1 VELHREGSEQIM
13 RIARVSVNGTPR
25 WATIEGDRLFGLQDV
40 YGAQQR
46 GEALGQLAGATLL
59 APAEPKK
66 IVCVGLNYAA
76 HAAESGKTVPE
87 APLMFFKPPTA
98 LTNPGDDIAW
108 PVGGT
113 RIDGEAEL
121 AIVMR
126 RRAKL
131 IPADRWR
138 DYVLGFTCG
147 NDVSERD
154 WQDADGQWSRAK
166 GFDTS
171 CPLGPWLET
180 EINPDHRQIRGWLDG
195 KLQQDSDTSDL
206 FHKAG
211 KLVWF
216 VSQYF
221 TMEPGDVI
229 MTGTPAH
236 PGRLQD
242 GSEYTVEIE
251 GIGKLTNAI
260 RKPARS

>member
-1 VELHREGSEQIM
+1 VTKYIRYQSGSAARYGILDGESVREL
-13 RIARVSVNGTPR
+13 
-25 WATIEGDRLFGLQDV
+25 EGDLFNHKETGVTAKLSGV
-40 YGAQQR
+40 K
-46 GEALGQLAGATLL
+46 LL
-59 APAEPKK
+59 APVVPPK
-66 IVCVGLNYAA
+66 IFCVGLNYRSHLGSRPQPPQPEIFYKPVTAVQDPEGDIVIPRDA
-76 HAAESGKTVPE
+76 VNLHYEGELVVVIGKRVRNVSRDE
-87 APLMFFKPPTA
+87 AR
-98 LTNPGDDIAW
+98 D
-108 PVGGT
+108 
-113 RIDGEAEL
+113 
-121 AIVMR
+121 AIFGV
-126 RRAKL
+126 
-131 IPADRWR
+131 
-138 DYVLGFTCG
+138 TCG

-180 EINPDHRQIRGWLDG
+180 EINPDHLQIRGWLDG

-236 PGRLQD
+236 PGRMQD

-251 GIGKLTNAI
+251 GIGKLTNRI
-260 RKPARS
+260 RKAAQS

>member
-1 VELHREGSEQIM
+1 M
-13 RIARVSVNGTPR
+13 RIARVSIDGAPR
-25 WATIEGDRLFGLQDV
+25 WATIEGDQIFALQDV

-46 GEALGQLAGATLL
+46 GTSLGNLAAATLL

-98 LTNPGDDIAW
+98 LTNPGADIVW
-108 PVGGT
+108 PTGGT
-113 RIDGEAEL
+113 RIDAEAEL
-121 AIVMR
+121 CMVVR

-131 IPADRWR
+131 IPAERWR

-154 WQDADGQWSRAK
+154 WQDGDGQWSRAK

-180 EINPDHRQIRGWLDG
+180 DVNPDSLQIRGWLGG
-195 KLQQDSDTSDL
+195 KLQQDSNTSDL
-206 FHKAG
+206 YHKAG

-216 VSQYF
+216 ISQFF
-221 TMEPGDVI
+221 TLEPGDII

-242 GSEYTVEIE
+242 GTEYTVEIE
-251 GIGKLTNAI
+251 GIGKLTNRI
-260 RKPARS
+260 KKPAVS